1 MNENSNTFEAG
12 NAAIQL
18 LSPEAQERWRPARS
32 VPFRLTITVPV
43 PGLKLRSLRALR
55 TGTIFLTDRPAAE
68 DVPVTVA
75 GVMLGWGELDNVDGQ
90 MALRLTR
97 LA

>member
-1 MNENSNTFEAG
+1 MSENTNTPEAG
-12 NAAIQL
+12 SAAIQL
-18 LSPEAQERWRPARS
+18 LSPEVQERWRPARF
-32 VPFRLTITVPV
+32 VPFRLTITVPL

-55 TGTIFLTDRPAAE
+55 IGTIFLTATPAAE

-97 LA
+97 LT

>member
-1 MNENSNTFEAG
+1 MSDNAGMQEASI
-12 NAAIQL
+12 AAIQL
-18 LSPEAQERWRPARS
+18 PSPEAQERWRVARA
-32 VPFRLTITVPV
+32 VPFRLTICSPV

-55 TGTIFLTDRPAAE
+55 PGTVFLTNTPAAD

-75 GVMLGWGELDNVDGQ
+75 GATLGWGELDNVDGQ

>member
-1 MNENSNTFEAG
+1 MSDNANTQEAG
-12 NAAIQL
+12 GPAIQL

-32 VPFRLTITVPV
+32 VPFRLTITVPL
-43 PGLKLRSLRALR
+43 PGLKLRSLRSLR
-55 TGTIFLTDRPAAE
+55 AGTIFLTDTPAAE

-75 GVMLGWGELDNVDGQ
+75 GATLGWGELDNVDGQ

-97 LA
+97 LT

>member
-1 MNENSNTFEAG
+1 MSD
-12 NAAIQL
+12 NASSETTANGAIL
-18 LSPEAQERWRPARS
+18 LLGPEAQERWRPARS
-32 VPFRLTITVPV
+32 VPFRLTITVPL
-43 PGLKLRSLRALR
+43 PGLKLRSLRSLR
-55 TGTIFLTDRPAAE
+55 PGTVFLTDTPAAE

-75 GVMLGWGELDNVDGQ
+75 GATLGWGELDNVDGQ

>member
-1 MNENSNTFEAG
+1 MSENATTPEPG
-12 NAAIQL
+12 NAPGQL
-18 LSPEAQERWRPARS
+18 LSPEPKEIWRPARA
-32 VPFRLTITVPV
+32 VPFRLTITVPL
-43 PGLKLRSLRALR
+43 PGLRLRSLRALR
-55 TGTIFLTDRPAAE
+55 VGTLFVTETPAAE

-75 GVMLGWGELDNVDGQ
+75 GATLGWGELDNVDGQ